1 MKIVNLM
8 NMLLLAM
15 TFCLKGQVDTII
27 IINETGMDIT
37 ALIEYVDHSTARY
50 TVEVGEKKP
59 IYTEEQCIYGISIYS
74 GRWDRVSEIEP
85 DDKLVIPVG
94 WNRCQGWQF
103 TIRKRIDGTIHV
115 ANKKSIQA
123 QEKDSAKQAQVKA
136 GT

>member
-1 MKIVNLM
+1 MKIVNYIYI
-8 NMLLLAM
+8 LLLTIA
-15 TFCLKGQVDTII
+15 FYSKAQVDTII
-27 IINETGMDIT
+27 IINESGMDIT
-37 ALIEYVDHSTARY
+37 ALIEYVDHSSARY

-59 IYTEEQCIYGISIYS
+59 IYTEEQCIYGISVYS
-74 GRWDRVSEIEP
+74 GRWDRVYDIEP

-115 ANKKSIQA
+115 ADKKSIQS
-123 QEKDSAKQAQVKA
+123 QEKEDAKKAQVKA